1 MINMLLTEESLDL
14 AYDWLCRQRKNAHH
28 NHDVWDLRWHW
39 EELKPTLLVQL
50 TAGTYRLSPTRLV
63 LFEGKWIEVW
73 SSQDSLVLKAVS
85 IVLSREWH
93 GVLSDRCFHLA
104 GRGGAKAAVREVADQ
119 LKPVARA
126 VDQTPPKFVF
136 RTDVKSYYAS
146 IDHDVLM
153 EQIGDLIDNPVILNL
168 VDQYARRTVYNGG
181 LYLDVER
188 GIPLGCSLSPLIGAV
203 YLRRIDEAMEASGLF
218 YARFMDD
225 WVILAP
231 TRWKLR
237 KAVRL
242 VNETLAKLRVE
253 QHPDKTFIG
262 RIGKGFDF
270 LGYEITTG
278 GIVGIAQRTLDG
290 FVKRVT
296 QLYEQGATACRI
308 GDYIRRWLRW
318 VRSGWGKLVAIRISS
333 AFANPRRPSQPNKN
347 LETY

>member
-28 NHDVWDLRWHW
+28 NHDVWDLRWRW
-39 EELKPTLLVQL
+39 EELRPTLLAQL
-50 TAGTYRLSPTRLV
+50 TAGTFRLSPTRLV
-63 LFEGKWIEVW
+63 PFEGNWIEVW

-85 IVLSREWH
+85 IALSRECH

-119 LKPVARA
+119 LNPVAGP

-153 EQIGDLIDNPVILNL
+153 EQVGELIDDPIILNL
-168 VDQYARRTVYNGG
+168 IEQYARRTVYNGG
-181 LYLDVER
+181 LYQDVER

-203 YLRRIDEAMEASGLF
+203 YLKRIDEAMEASGLF

-231 TRWKLR
+231 QLLFKNFCSAKQILNRHLSCMSSHMHPS
-237 KAVRL
+237 RL
-242 VNETLAKLRVE
+242 S
-253 QHPDKTFIG
+253 
-262 RIGKGFDF
+262 
-270 LGYEITTG
+270 
-278 GIVGIAQRTLDG
+278 
-290 FVKRVT
+290 
-296 QLYEQGATACRI
+296 
-308 GDYIRRWLRW
+308 
-318 VRSGWGKLVAIRISS
+318 RSQEDL
-333 AFANPRRPSQPNKN
+333 Q
-347 LETY
+347 